1 MWGKIWN
8 TDMNLIKAIIVSK
21 LHWNIPL
28 LFLWTKPVFINKESI
43 IQKNFYQDF
52 DAVKFKFFNDIS
64 KDKFKVDSWL

>member
-21 LHWNIPL
+21 LHWDITL
-28 LFLWTKPVFINKESI
+28 LFLCTKPVFITKESI

-64 KDKFKVDSWL
+64 KDKFNVDCS